1 MKRRIG
7 LILGVALTA
16 AVPVFATPSGLNN
29 IPTADT
35 PGDRELV
42 IQQFSTWGD
51 DRQPD
56 YSAGMKMGL
65 QPWGQKLE
73 WGVDGHLAPDD
84 AGPAVFQAKY
94 ALQPANSW
102 PTLALGIANLAVTSH
117 DRDRAGQS
125 FTYGVA
131 SHDFKWLRAHAGFG
145 FQQFNN
151 AAFFGLDKTVKL
163 FERDLML
170 RTDVIQIDDQ
180 DQWKASAG
188 FIYFVHKM
196 FAVESWVSHPLEQG
210 KPSFTLKF
218 DFIIKF

>member
-7 LILGVALTA
+7 FILGVALTA

-117 DRDRAGQS
+117 ERDRAGQP
-125 FTYGVA
+125 FTYGVI
-131 SHDFKWLRAHAGFG
+131 SHDFTWLRAHAGYG
-145 FQQFNN
+145 FQHQND
-151 AAFFGLDKTVKL
+151 AAFVGLDKTVTV
-163 FERDLML
+163 FECPLTL
-170 RTDVIQIDDQ
+170 RGDIIQIDDQ
-180 DQWKASAG
+180 DQWQASAG
-188 FIYFVHKM
+188 FLLRLHKM
-196 FAVESWVSHPLEQG
+196 LAIESWVSQPLDHG
-210 KPSFTLKF
+210 KPSVTLKF
-218 DFIIKF
+218 DFILKF